1 MPAPLLAF
9 WGSLGV
15 ALVLTALALPAAS
28 PAELGWFRPQWAV
41 LVLLFWVMM
50 APEAVGMGSAW
61 LAGLLVDSVT
71 GSLLGQH
78 ALTYVFIA
86 WAGLSLYQRLRM
98 YSLLQ
103 QALIVLLTVLA
114 AELAA
119 ALMLRLARGQAL
131 SLALL
136 WAPLVTALC
145 WPLVYGALAPL
156 RRWLGPSL

>member
-9 WGSLGV
+9 WGSLVV
-15 ALVLTALALPAAS
+15 ALVLTALALPAAL

-114 AELAA
+114 AELTA

>member
-15 ALVLTALALPAAS
+15 ALVLTALALPAAL

-145 WPLVYGALAPL
+145 WPLAYGALAPL